1 MNNWIILLTTAID
14 NPSHTITDTEFRK
27 ELYKKQINRWLN
39 ETNYIIVVVE
49 SSGYDFS
56 DITHERLY
64 KVSFIINTILP
75 SSTEYEAISIIY
87 SLNKIKN
94 TKYYTNCTH
103 ILKITGRYFL
113 KNLQII
119 LDTTEQNKDLY
130 LQKIFSKNNLWQNSE
145 YYGIRK
151 DLYCSFLKSVITTP
165 GLMEH
170 KLWTFAS
177 DKNICRIG
185 TFPNDIRRGGDNV
198 LIENL

>member
-27 ELYKKQINRWLN
+27 DLYKKQINRWLN

-49 SSGYDFS
+49 SSGYDFP
-56 DITHERLY
+56 DITHERLH
-64 KVSFIINTILP
+64 KLSFIINAILP
-75 SSTEYEAISIIY
+75 SSSQYEAVSIVY
-87 SLNKIKN
+87 ALNKIKN
-94 TKYYTNCTH
+94 EGYYNNCTH
-103 ILKITGRYFL
+103 ILKVTGRYFL
-113 KNLQII
+113 ENLKLV
-119 LDTTEQNKDLY
+119 LDESEQDKDLY
-130 LQKIFSKNNLWQNSE
+130 LQKHFNETISWQNSE

-151 DLYCSFLKSVITTP
+151 ELYCSFIGSILMT

-170 KLWTFAS
+170 KLWIFAS

-185 TFPNDIRRGGDNV
+185 TFSNDIRRGGDNM